1 MIRFVIRTIGLWL
14 LAGGFVAAV
23 IDGMKSIA
31 GSALRMTSALETWTE
46 LAAASVATAR
56 AFIEGHAGPG
66 VWNALEATLHHVP
79 TWALLGGFGVALI
92 SLAQR
97 REAKIGVVP

>member
-31 GSALRMTSALETWTE
+31 GSALRMTTALETWTD
-46 LAAASVATAR
+46 LIPASVGAAK
-56 AFIEGHAGPG
+56 AFVEGKLGAG
-66 VWNALEATLHHVP
+66 VWNGLTSVLQIVP
-79 TWALLGGFGVALI
+79 TWALLGGFGIALI

-97 REAKIGVVP
+97 RETKIGVVP

>member
-1 MIRFVIRTIGLWL
+1 MIRFVIRTLGLWL

-31 GSALRMTSALETWTE
+31 GSALRTTSALETWTD
-46 LAAASVATAR
+46 LAAASVVAAK
-56 AFIEGHAGPG
+56 AFVEGHAGAG
-66 VWNALEATLHHVP
+66 GWRALETVLHVVP
-79 TWALLGGFGVALI
+79 TWALLGGLGVALI

-97 REAKIGVVP
+97 REPKIGVVP

>member
-1 MIRFVIRTIGLWL
+1 MIRFVIRTLGLWL

-31 GSALRMTSALETWTE
+31 GSTLRMTTAFETWTD
-46 LAAASVATAR
+46 LMPASVGAAK
-56 AFIEGHAGPG
+56 AFVEGRLGAGAWQG
-66 VWNALEATLHHVP
+66 LASVLQIVP
-79 TWALLGGFGVALI
+79 TWALLGGLGVALI

-97 REAKIGVVP
+97 RETKVGVVP